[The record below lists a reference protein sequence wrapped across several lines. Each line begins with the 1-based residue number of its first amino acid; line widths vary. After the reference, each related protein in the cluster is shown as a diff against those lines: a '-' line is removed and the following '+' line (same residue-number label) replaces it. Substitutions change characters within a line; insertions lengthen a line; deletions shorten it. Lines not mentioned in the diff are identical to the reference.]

1 MHIDALGKNIEI
13 DDYVAYPQSNKLML
27 GRVAKLANKMVVIES
42 VIKKRKNKY
51 TSELKEIYRKPN
63 KKGTA
68 QFTLPV
74 GEQLR
79 DNQAEYLA
87 NRWGIKPTNIYGSTI
102 V

>member
-51 TSELKEIYRKPN
+51 TSELKEIYRKYPN
-63 KKGTA
+63 DC
-68 QFTLPV
+68 V
-74 GEQLR
+74 IVDR
-79 DNQAEYLA
+79 DAGLTMYVIRN
-87 NRWGIKPTNIYGSTI
+87 S
-102 V
+102 

>member
-51 TSELKEIYRKPN
+51 TSELKEIYRKYPN
-63 KKGTA
+63 DC
-68 QFTLPV
+68 V
-74 GEQLR
+74 
-79 DNQAEYLA
+79 
-87 NRWGIKPTNIYGSTI
+87 I
-102 V
+102 VDQDAGLTMYVIRNS

>member
-51 TSELKEIYRKPN
+51 TSELKEIYRKYPN
-63 KKGTA
+63 DCVIVDKDAGLTMY
-68 QFTLPV
+68 V
-74 GEQLR
+74 
-79 DNQAEYLA
+79 
-87 NRWGIKPTNIYGSTI
+87 IKNS
-102 V
+102 

>member
-51 TSELKEIYRKPN
+51 TSELKEIYRKYPN
-63 KKGTA
+63 DC
-68 QFTLPV
+68 V
-74 GEQLR
+74 
-79 DNQAEYLA
+79 
-87 NRWGIKPTNIYGSTI
+87 I
-102 V
+102 VDKDAGLTMYVIRNS